1 MQGLQSRSLQ
11 VCPSHPAKQK
21 HLFSLQEP
29 CVLQSSGQTV
39 PSVVSAVG
47 SEGVQA
53 SVRPAYTLSTVSSE
67 ARAQAN
73 EGMAS
78 AAERSSTVPRENSGL
93 IWYLAAPQCS

>member
-53 SVRPAYTLSTVSSE
+53 SVRPACALSTVSSE
-67 ARAQAN
+67 ARAQTN
-73 EGMAS
+73 EGMRPAP
-78 AAERSSTVPRENSGL
+78 RSVPLLFR
-93 IWYLAAPQCS
+93 AKTRA